1 MSISGVI
8 LSILGCHFVHL
19 RRVWEKYCFLGYVQ
33 EKNEKSVWS
42 TFLLVGR
49 FELVEETD
57 DPQREFIAIG
67 EIDNIYPFVYD

>member
-1 MSISGVI
+1 MPA
-8 LSILGCHFVHL
+8 
-19 RRVWEKYCFLGYVQ
+19 
-33 EKNEKSVWS
+33 WS

-49 FELVEETD
+49 LELVEETD